1 MKKEIIVVSIPPSVS
16 HSLDERVLA
25 VPALEV
31 DVQLGPHEEVVH
43 GLLVAAP
50 DGVGQGGRAVVR
62 CQVDVQVGNGEQD
75 GDDVS
80 AILGRGRDTEGG
92 VIRKV
97 AFEEK
102 LLKFIQIGQGEEK
115 SDPTEYNLVQ
125 EL

>member
-1 MKKEIIVVSIPPSVS
+1 MRVAVLNGHHERSAVPEVQDVHLEIASSQQGSRDVIPVKNDRWNPSDTAKKNKMKKRLGQETISPSVS

-62 CQVDVQVGNGEQD
+62 GEVDVHVWD
-75 GDDVS
+75 G
-80 AILGRGRDTEGG
+80 
-92 VIRKV
+92 
-97 AFEEK
+97 
-102 LLKFIQIGQGEEK
+102 Q
-115 SDPTEYNLVQ
+115 
-125 EL
+125 